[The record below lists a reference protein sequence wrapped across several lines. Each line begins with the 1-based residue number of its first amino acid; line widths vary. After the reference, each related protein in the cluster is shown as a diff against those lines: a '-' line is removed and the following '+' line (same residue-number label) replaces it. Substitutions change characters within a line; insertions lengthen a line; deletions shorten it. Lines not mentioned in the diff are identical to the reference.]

1 MNRDLI
7 TIAIQEFVLREGKDL
22 KEVQQYLRMRYR
34 LEADIQVL
42 QRRLSKILQTQM
54 AVA

>member
-7 TIAIQEFVLREGKDL
+7 SIALQEFVLRDGKEL
-22 KEVQQYLRMRYR
+22 KEVQQYLRMKYR
-34 LEADIQVL
+34 LDADLLVL
-42 QRRLSKILQTQM
+42 KRRLGKMLQTEK